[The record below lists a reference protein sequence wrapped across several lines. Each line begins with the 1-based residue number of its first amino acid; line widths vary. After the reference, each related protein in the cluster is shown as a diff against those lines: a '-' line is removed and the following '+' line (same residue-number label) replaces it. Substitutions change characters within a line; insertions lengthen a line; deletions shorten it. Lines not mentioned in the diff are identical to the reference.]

1 MNKFALLVPLVALST
16 ACNDAGGVWLLQL
29 TNPTTVDNGVTCAEN
44 FIDAE
49 CRTANDPGNTDWTQ
63 TQEGSQS
70 PGTVFAEIFD
80 NADGTAILVVDGG
93 TYLGDKESGVYT
105 FSWEKF
111 DNSSSTSSHASGY
124 SETQTNDNSSL
135 TELVF
140 ERSGDTLTG
149 TTTVTTVRDQAWT
162 ETDTWTQMVGG
173 PSNGQMNGFNAYV
186 TGNTSN
192 SYRDVECEAALCRV
206 SVQSG
211 GIATLELSGTRT
223 ELDHTDFIG
232 VQGAGQDAG
241 F

>member
-1 MNKFALLVPLVALST
+1 MHKLALLLPIVALST

-29 TNPTTVDNGVTCAEN
+29 TNPTTVNDGVTCSEN
-44 FIDAE
+44 YIDAE
-49 CRTANDPGNTDWTQ
+49 CRTANDPGDTDWTQ
-63 TQEGSQS
+63 TQESSQS
-70 PGTVFAEIFD
+70 PGTKFAEIFD
-80 NADGTAILVVDGG
+80 NADGTAILVVNGG
-93 TYLGDKESGVYT
+93 TYLGDKEAGVYT

-124 SETQTNDNSSL
+124 SQAQSDDNSSL

-140 ERSGDTLTG
+140 ERAGDTLTG
-149 TTTVTTVRDQAWT
+149 TITVTTVHDQTWT
-162 ETDTWTQMVGG
+162 EADTWTQTVGG
-173 PSNGQMNGFNAYV
+173 PSNGQMNGFNSYI

-192 SYRDVECEAALCRV
+192 SYRDVECEAATCRV

-211 GIATLELSGTRT
+211 GIVTLALNGTRT
-223 ELDHTDFIG
+223 ELDHTDYIG